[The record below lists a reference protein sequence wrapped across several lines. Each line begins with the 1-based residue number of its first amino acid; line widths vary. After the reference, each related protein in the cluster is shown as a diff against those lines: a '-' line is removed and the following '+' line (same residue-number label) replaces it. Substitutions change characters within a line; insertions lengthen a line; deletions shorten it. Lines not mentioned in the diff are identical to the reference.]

1 MEEFFKE
8 NFMSEA
14 HSPTDHGQPVDNQ
27 TGPEAVPSGPVTL
40 TPKAIEMTKK
50 ALVEEGLDNH
60 GLRIAVRGGGC
71 SGLEYALDFADNA
84 RPGDTILEV
93 DGLKIFIDMASLQFL
108 KGTEID
114 YVSGLQGS
122 GFKFKNPNAKRSCG
136 CGHSFS

>member
-1 MEEFFKE
+1 MEGTQEQT
-8 NFMSEA
+8 A
-14 HSPTDHGQPVDNQ
+14 TPTPVVDN
-27 TGPEAVPSGPVTL
+27 GMPITL
-40 TPKAIEMTKK
+40 TSKAIEMTKK
-50 ALVEEGLDNH
+50 AIAEEGLNDH

-71 SGLEYALDFADNA
+71 SGLEYALDFADTA
-84 RPGDTILEV
+84 RPGDSIFEV
-93 DGLKIFIDMASLQFL
+93 EGLKVYIDMASLQFL